1 MLPRAL
7 FERLHER
14 LLIRQRTKSAAVQ
27 NRDCDPRIS
36 GRTQPGPT
44 TVGEIRDRLDAMAPR
59 PPSRMRLL
67 ATLRAH
73 EAELRARGIE
83 AITLFGSVARGEA
96 GARSDVDLAIR
107 PGATFSAGGFDYFG
121 QIENLREHLV
131 ALLGCEVDLVEEP
144 PRDQRLKQVIE
155 REGVRAF

>member
-1 MLPRAL
+1 MTR
-7 FERLHER
+7 
-14 LLIRQRTKSAAVQ
+14 
-27 NRDCDPRIS
+27 
-36 GRTQPGPT
+36 
-44 TVGEIRDRLDAMAPR
+44 R
-59 PPSRMRLL
+59 PPSRTGLL

-83 AITLFGSVARGEA
+83 AITLFGSVARDDA
-96 GARSDVDLAIR
+96 GAQSVVDLAIR

-121 QIENLREHLV
+121 QIENLREHLA

-144 PRDQRLKQVIE
+144 PRDQRVKQVIE